1 MTASQPTHTITASD
15 LAGRLGA
22 VLDEVA
28 QGSSFDITR
37 HGVLIATVTPAEHPH
52 VGETT
57 QPLIAEESKGT
68 YETKLPPTAMTRLI
82 GTAATREVLA
92 VFLRNP
98 ASVLHQREI
107 ARRAGLG
114 LRSAQIALGRL
125 EDLGLL
131 ESARDGNRRTY
142 KAVRS
147 RRFDDLL
154 ALFSR
159 ELGIAETIAR
169 HLDSVEAPVVWAFV
183 FGSAASEADTVS
195 SDIDLLVVSEA
206 SDDALVA
213 PIAEAQR
220 ELGREIDVVSYT
232 PAEFAAKRAG
242 GNHFIDAILSQ
253 PRFDVVG
260 GPDGS

>member
-1 MTASQPTHTITASD
+1 MTAHIKTHTITVSD
-15 LAGRLGA
+15 LAGRLGS
-22 VLDEVA
+22 VLDQVA
-28 QGSSFDITR
+28 AGSSFDITR
-37 HGVLIATVTPAEHPH
+37 HGVLIANLTPAEHLRA
-52 VGETT
+52 GETN
-57 QPLIAEESKGT
+57 QPQIVEESKAT
-68 YETKLPPTAMTRLI
+68 YEPQLPATAMTRLI
-82 GTAATREVLA
+82 GTAATRAVMA
-92 VFLRNP
+92 VFLRDP

-114 LRSAQIALGRL
+114 LRSAQIALGKL
-125 EDLGLL
+125 EALGLL
-131 ESARDGNRRTY
+131 ESARDGNRRAY
-142 KAVRS
+142 RAIRS
-147 RRFDDLL
+147 QRFDDLL

-169 HLDSVEAPVVWAFV
+169 HLGTMEAPVVWAFV

-206 SDDALVA
+206 SDDALVE

-220 ELGREIDVVSYT
+220 ELGREIDVVSYA
-232 PAEFAAKRAG
+232 PAEFAAKRAD

-260 GPDGS
+260 GPGDS

>member
-1 MTASQPTHTITASD
+1 MTGTTTRRTITASD

-28 QGSSFDITR
+28 EGSSFDITR
-37 HGVLIATVTPAEHPH
+37 HGVLIATLTPAEHLRA
-52 VGETT
+52 GEAT
-57 QPLIAEESKGT
+57 QPLIAQETKGT
-68 YETKLPPTAMTRLI
+68 YETRLPPTAMTRLI
-82 GTAATREVLA
+82 GTAATRAVLT
-92 VFLRNP
+92 VFLRDP
-98 ASVLHQREI
+98 ASVMHQREI
-107 ARRAGLG
+107 ARRTGLG
-114 LRSAQIALGRL
+114 LRSAQIALARL

-131 ESARDGNRRTY
+131 ESARDGNRRSY

-147 RRFDDLL
+147 QRFDDLL

-169 HLDSVEAPVVWAFV
+169 HLGSLDAPVVWAFV

-206 SDDALVA
+206 SDDALVV

-232 PAEFAAKRAG
+232 PAEFAAKRAN
-242 GNHFIDAILSQ
+242 GNHFIEAILSQ